1 MSYNKL
7 ILKTNAAIEI
17 EQTISYYCSI
27 NTGLAIKLE
36 KEILSSF
43 KAISKNP
50 ESFQN
55 RYFKVRIFWLDKFPY
70 GVYYIWENE
79 EVFILAFWHN
89 KEDIPNKLSQII
101 KP

>member
-70 GVYYIWENE
+70 MYII
-79 EVFILAFWHN
+79 FGRMKKCLFW
-89 KEDIPNKLSQII
+89 LFGII
-101 KP
+101 KKIFQINYHRL